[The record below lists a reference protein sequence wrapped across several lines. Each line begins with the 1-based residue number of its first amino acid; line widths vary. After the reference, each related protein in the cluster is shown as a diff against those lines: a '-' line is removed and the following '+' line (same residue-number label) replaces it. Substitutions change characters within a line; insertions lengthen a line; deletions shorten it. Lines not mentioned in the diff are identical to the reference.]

1 MSSPSGAGKTSISK
15 KILQKD
21 NKISLSISC
30 TTRPRRKGEVN
41 KKDYIF
47 LSEEDFQKKIKS
59 GDFLEYA
66 SVFGNRYGT
75 LRQTVSR
82 FFNKKKD
89 VLFDIDWQG
98 YQQLKQSGMEVVGI
112 FILPPNKKE
121 LIRRLKNRG
130 RDTTEEM
137 KKRMSLAQDEISHFP
152 EYDYVVVNDD
162 WSEGLSSSIRCGL
175 SEVLKT
181 NPDTEAVILVLCD
194 QPFLTTNILDQMV
207 NSYQGSGQPI
217 VHCLYS
223 EASGPPTLFHKSLFP
238 YLMELKGSQGAKK
251 VVDMFPDKVAY
262 IDFPEGKFDI
272 DTLED
277 YHQLIQTESDK

>member
-30 TTRPRRKGEVN
+30 TTRPKRKGEIN

-47 LSEEDFQKKIKS
+47 LSEEDFQKQIKN

-66 SVFGNRYGT
+66 SVFGYRYGT
-75 LRQTVSR
+75 LRQTVNR
-82 FFNKKKD
+82 FFNKKRD

-152 EYDYVVVNDD
+152 EYDYVVVNNDLD
-162 WSEGLSSSIRCGL
+162 SCVTKIKNIIIAERHKKSRQFNL
-175 SEVLKT
+175 
-181 NPDTEAVILVLCD
+181 TE
-194 QPFLTTNILDQMV
+194 FV
-207 NSYQGSGQPI
+207 N
-217 VHCLYS
+217 
-223 EASGPPTLFHKSLFP
+223 
-238 YLMELKGSQGAKK
+238 
-251 VVDMFPDKVAY
+251 
-262 IDFPEGKFDI
+262 KFRD
-272 DTLED
+272 
-277 YHQLIQTESDK
+277 

>member
-30 TTRPRRKGEVN
+30 TTRPKRKGEVN

-152 EYDYVVVNDD
+152 EYDYVVVNNDLD
-162 WSEGLSSSIRCGL
+162 SCVTKIQNIIIAERHKKSRQFNL
-175 SEVLKT
+175 
-181 NPDTEAVILVLCD
+181 TE
-194 QPFLTTNILDQMV
+194 FV
-207 NSYQGSGQPI
+207 N
-217 VHCLYS
+217 
-223 EASGPPTLFHKSLFP
+223 
-238 YLMELKGSQGAKK
+238 
-251 VVDMFPDKVAY
+251 
-262 IDFPEGKFDI
+262 KFRD
-272 DTLED
+272 
-277 YHQLIQTESDK
+277 

>member
-1 MSSPSGAGKTSISK
+1 MEIKSKNFCIVLSSPSGAGKTSISK

-30 TTRPRRKGEVN
+30 TTRPKRKGEVN

-152 EYDYVVVNDD
+152 EYDYVVVNNDLD
-162 WSEGLSSSIRCGL
+162 SCVTKIQNIIIAERHKKSRQFNL
-175 SEVLKT
+175 
-181 NPDTEAVILVLCD
+181 TE
-194 QPFLTTNILDQMV
+194 FV
-207 NSYQGSGQPI
+207 N
-217 VHCLYS
+217 
-223 EASGPPTLFHKSLFP
+223 
-238 YLMELKGSQGAKK
+238 
-251 VVDMFPDKVAY
+251 
-262 IDFPEGKFDI
+262 KFRD
-272 DTLED
+272 
-277 YHQLIQTESDK
+277 

>member
-1 MSSPSGAGKTSISK
+1 LSSPSGAGKTSISK

-30 TTRPRRKGEVN
+30 TTRPKRKGEIN

-47 LSEEDFQKKIKS
+47 LSEEDFKKQIKN
-59 GDFLEYA
+59 GDFLEFA
-66 SVFGNRYGT
+66 SVFGYRYGT
-75 LRQTVSR
+75 LRQTVNR
-82 FFNKKKD
+82 FFNKKRD

-152 EYDYVVVNDD
+152 EYDYVVVNNDLD
-162 WSEGLSSSIRCGL
+162 SCVTKIQNIIIAERHKKSRQFNL
-175 SEVLKT
+175 
-181 NPDTEAVILVLCD
+181 TE
-194 QPFLTTNILDQMV
+194 FV
-207 NSYQGSGQPI
+207 N
-217 VHCLYS
+217 
-223 EASGPPTLFHKSLFP
+223 
-238 YLMELKGSQGAKK
+238 
-251 VVDMFPDKVAY
+251 
-262 IDFPEGKFDI
+262 KFRD
-272 DTLED
+272 
-277 YHQLIQTESDK
+277 

>member
-30 TTRPRRKGEVN
+30 TTRPKRKGEIN

-47 LSEEDFQKKIKS
+47 LSEEDFQKQIKN

-66 SVFGNRYGT
+66 SVFGYRYGT
-75 LRQTVSR
+75 LRQTVNR
-82 FFNKKKD
+82 FFNKKRD

-152 EYDYVVVNDD
+152 EYDYVVVNNDLD
-162 WSEGLSSSIRCGL
+162 SCVTKIQNIIIAERHKKSRQFNL
-175 SEVLKT
+175 
-181 NPDTEAVILVLCD
+181 TE
-194 QPFLTTNILDQMV
+194 FV
-207 NSYQGSGQPI
+207 N
-217 VHCLYS
+217 
-223 EASGPPTLFHKSLFP
+223 
-238 YLMELKGSQGAKK
+238 
-251 VVDMFPDKVAY
+251 
-262 IDFPEGKFDI
+262 KFRD
-272 DTLED
+272 
-277 YHQLIQTESDK
+277 